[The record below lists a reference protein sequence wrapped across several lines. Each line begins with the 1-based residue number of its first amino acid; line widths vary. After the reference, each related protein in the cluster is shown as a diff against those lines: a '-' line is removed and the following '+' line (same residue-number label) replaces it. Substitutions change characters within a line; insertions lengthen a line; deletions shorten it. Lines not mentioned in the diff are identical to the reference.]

1 MKLFNFQSRLDY
13 VTAMKRIRL
22 EDPSISLPE
31 LEALAL
37 EEVFNKAPK
46 SRAYYRYWFIE
57 NATTY
62 VCERDGETER
72 ECVWKREG
80 RYRYVQTVY

>member
-1 MKLFNFQSRLDY
+1 MPINFSKISVTNQNIQNSEKSIFWMKLFNFQSRLDY

-46 SRAYYRYWFIE
+46 SRAYYRY
-57 NATTY
+57 
-62 VCERDGETER
+62 
-72 ECVWKREG
+72 
-80 RYRYVQTVY
+80 

>member
-1 MKLFNFQSRLDY
+1 METKLRGYANKLFQILGPITKYSKFRIKYFWEKLNNFHSRLDY

-22 EDPSISLPE
+22 ENPSISLPE

-46 SRAYYRYWFIE
+46 SRAYYRY
-57 NATTY
+57 
-62 VCERDGETER
+62 
-72 ECVWKREG
+72 
-80 RYRYVQTVY
+80 

>member
-1 MKLFNFQSRLDY
+1 MKLINFHSRLDY

-22 EDPSISLPE
+22 ENPSISLPE

-46 SRAYYRYWFIE
+46 SRAYYRY
-57 NATTY
+57 
-62 VCERDGETER
+62 
-72 ECVWKREG
+72 
-80 RYRYVQTVY
+80 